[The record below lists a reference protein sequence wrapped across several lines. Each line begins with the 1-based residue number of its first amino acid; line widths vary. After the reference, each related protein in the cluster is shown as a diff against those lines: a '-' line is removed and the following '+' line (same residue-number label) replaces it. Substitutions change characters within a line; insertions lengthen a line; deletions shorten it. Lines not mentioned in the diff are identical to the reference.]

1 MTVAAYRKIAG
12 LIDQPLHLG
21 ITEAGGFRS
30 GAVKSAVGLGMLLMD
45 GICATIRVSLAADPI
60 QEIKVGFD
68 ILKSLRLRAKGINFI
83 ACPSCS
89 RQNFDVVQTMNELE
103 ERVNER
109 TRDLLIEKENGEKA
123 SNAKT
128 EFLSSMS
135 HELRTPMDAILGFA
149 QILEHDVAHQQMDL
163 VKDNV
168 DEILVAG
175 RHLLELVNDVLDL
188 AKIETGKYVLDL
200 KEIIVSRAIK
210 DVVSLLSV
218 LTSKNNIKIS
228 CDFEGNDD
236 LSVMVDL
243 RSFRQALINIITNA
257 IKYNKENGEV
267 KIFIR
272 KKDNICQISI
282 TDEGEG
288 IAKENFEKIFE
299 PFERVSNRTNIE
311 GSGVGLSITKNLIEI
326 MDGKLTVES
335 ELGVGSTFIISF
347 QAAN

>member
-1 MTVAAYRKIAG
+1 VLAIYVFTTNRKLLIAKQQQDK
-12 LIDQPLHLG
+12 I
-21 ITEAGGFRS
+21 
-30 GAVKSAVGLGMLLMD
+30 
-45 GICATIRVSLAADPI
+45 
-60 QEIKVGFD
+60 
-68 ILKSLRLRAKGINFI
+68 
-83 ACPSCS
+83 
-89 RQNFDVVQTMNELE
+89 MNELE

-109 TRDLLIEKENGEKA
+109 TKDLLLAKENAEQA

-135 HELRTPMDAILGFA
+135 HELRTPMNAILGFA
-149 QILEHDVAHQQMDL
+149 QILEHDVAHQHMDL

-188 AKIETGKYVLDL
+188 AKIETWKYELDL

-236 LSVMVDL
+236 LTVMVDL

-257 IKYNKENGEV
+257 IKYNQENGEV

-335 ELGVGSTFIISF
+335 KPGVGSTFTISF
-347 QAAN
+347 KVAN